1 MTVFSLV
8 EKYVLHIY
16 NLVFESERL
25 LIRARFEKYV
35 AILTTFII
43 VHSSLFNIHH
53 CPSFIIVHAFK
64 HNCSS
69 YASAYS
75 YVPLHLVSIDSTVL
89 RYFTQRS
96 IILHSLVNISQC
108 RCMICSTICNMI
120 DSHLLSVHS
129 PSLYKSYL
137 TSYEPRAKQFCQGDQ
152 YDR

>member
-1 MTVFSLV
+1 MNDCFQFGR
-8 EKYVLHIY
+8 KYVLHIY

-69 YASAYS
+69 YASAY
-75 YVPLHLVSIDSTVL
+75 VPLHPVSIDSTVL

-120 DSHLLSVHS
+120 HIYYLFAHPLSTNH
-129 PSLYKSYL
+129 
-137 TSYEPRAKQFCQGDQ
+137 T
-152 YDR
+152 